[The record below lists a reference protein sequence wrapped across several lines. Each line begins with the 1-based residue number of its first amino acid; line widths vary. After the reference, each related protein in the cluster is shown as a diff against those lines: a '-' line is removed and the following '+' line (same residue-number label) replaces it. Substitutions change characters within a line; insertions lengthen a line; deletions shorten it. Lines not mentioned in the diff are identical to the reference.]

1 MKFYNNYTHSHRIWA
16 FIMANLFLTP
26 IYTINH
32 APLFINN
39 STNILA
45 EFPLYIDE
53 PSYRIFLPYYKSL
66 SQTWSNC
73 PRY

>member
-1 MKFYNNYTHSHRIWA
+1 
-16 FIMANLFLTP
+16 MANLFLTP

-39 STNILA
+39 STKILT

-53 PSYRIFLPYYKSL
+53 PSYRILLPYCKSL
-66 SQTWSNC
+66 SQT
-73 PRY
+73 